1 MNETQRLLSSL
12 TEAAHMGADSVSML
26 MKKTEDPAM
35 REELRRIAA
44 RYERTET
51 RAKEHLTETGGKAKG
66 ANPMA
71 KMGACM
77 GVQMDTA
84 TDRST
89 SHLADM
95 LIQGV
100 TMGIIDIQ
108 KELAACGGADEES
121 RRLAGEFLED
131 ESREIEKLKGML

>member
-1 MNETQRLLSSL
+1 MNETHKLLSGL
-12 TEAAHMGADSVSML
+12 TEAAHMGADSVEML
-26 MKKTEDPAM
+26 MKKTDDPAM
-35 REELRRIAA
+35 REELKNISR

-66 ANPMA
+66 ASPMT
-71 KMGACM
+71 KMGAWM
-77 GVQMDTA
+77 GIQMDTVA
-84 TDRST
+84 DRST

-100 TMGIIDIQ
+100 TMGVIEIQ
-108 KELAACGGADEES
+108 KELKACPGADEES

-131 ESREIEKLKGML
+131 ESREIEKLKEML